1 MWRNLRTPKSL
12 EEAIRQE
19 LLGVGVSAKDIA
31 IDDRGVRRNRTFQRA
46 TAMINVRPMRTHHWS
61 GLGTCLK
68 NMIMFVPRPADYH
81 GDTCA
86 SLGALWLLPEL
97 AGKVRLNILVLLT
110 PQFHGVGPHSY
121 SKRFTWP
128 YGGLLVGTDPVAV
141 DATGA
146 RIIQEKRNRY
156 FGEAKPIA
164 PSPHHIEIADSR
176 YGLGNSRS
184 EKIEL
189 VRLGWQDDALIG

>member
-1 MWRNLRTPKSL
+1 MRHITPAFVEDPVRLLRIARFAAKLGQWGFRVAHGTQGLMKKMAAGSDLLTLKP
-12 EEAIRQE
+12 ERIMQE
-19 LLGVGVSAKDIA
+19 LWKALDEPQPWRFFEVLH
-31 IDDRGVRRNRTFQRA
+31 R
-46 TAMINVRPMRTHHWS
+46 
-61 GLGTCLK
+61 C
-68 NMIMFVPRPADYH
+68 
-81 GDTCA
+81 
-86 SLGALWLLPEL
+86 GALQRLLPEL